1 MKRVTDMTQLA
12 VRSATRHWVLSL
24 AAVAVL
30 IGGALGYLVGEHRFS
45 DDRVAVLRETDT
57 YIDVL
62 SNARIKREARPALDG
77 RLQSIA
83 NRTLG
88 PSLENVDSE
97 VRRRLN
103 RACEELGI
111 AEFSVTTG
119 STTARATPAKKEFR
133 RPEERQLRDEPDFV
147 EVQATVIASG
157 SAAQVY
163 QLLFK
168 IDIEPW
174 IKRIESIR
182 LDPNNGGE
190 AVKLTIKLTTI
201 FLPGRLAKAP
211 LVIDQQALATAERY
225 RALFGSNPFRIPP
238 PIAPTVIATNATS
251 GAPTAPIPTGL
262 DNAAGQLPVA
272 VPLSP
277 FPYGEWQLTGVV
289 EGPSGPELWLRHLP
303 TGTPLTLQPGSAIGE
318 LIFRAVEYDSGLF
331 EGPGGTCRVQVG
343 NNLTQRA
350 SAAG

>member
-62 SNARIKREARPALDG
+62 SNARIKRDARPALDG
-77 RLQSIA
+77 RLQGIA

-119 STTARATPAKKEFR
+119 STTARATPAKK
-133 RPEERQLRDEPDFV
+133 
-147 EVQATVIASG
+147 VQATVIASG

>member
-77 RLQSIA
+77 RLQGIA
-83 NRTLG
+83 NHTLG

-111 AEFSVTTG
+111 SEFSVTTG

-133 RPEERQLRDEPDFV
+133 RPEERQLRDEADFV

-157 SAAQVY
+157 SAAQMY

-174 IKRIESIR
+174 IKRIESI
-182 LDPNNGGE
+182 
-190 AVKLTIKLTTI
+190 
-201 FLPGRLAKAP
+201 RLAKAP

-238 PIAPTVIATNATS
+238 PIAPTVVATNATS

-262 DNAAGQLPVA
+262 DNAAAQLPVA

>member
-62 SNARIKREARPALDG
+62 SNARIKRDARPALDG
-77 RLQSIA
+77 RLQGIA

-133 RPEERQLRDEPDFV
+133 RPEERQLRDEADFV

-225 RALFGSNPFRIPP
+225 RAAKNSRTASLTRSTS
-238 PIAPTVIATNATS
+238 ATVSPGCNGNESTS
-251 GAPTAPIPTGL
+251 AQACSACGKC
-262 DNAAGQLPVA
+262 NAAL
-272 VPLSP
+272 
-277 FPYGEWQLTGVV
+277 
-289 EGPSGPELWLRHLP
+289 
-303 TGTPLTLQPGSAIGE
+303 
-318 LIFRAVEYDSGLF
+318 
-331 EGPGGTCRVQVG
+331 
-343 NNLTQRA
+343 
-350 SAAG
+350 